1 MKGQGLR
8 SWGFNGF
15 LRSMGIDGAKA
26 LPWLLGSC
34 LVMVFL
40 VGCSWM
46 NRDDADGTSSPG
58 EVKNRQLSEAEYLK
72 GLAAGKVSYPKD
84 VKPILDQRCVVCHG
98 CYDAPC
104 QLKLESPEALDRGAS
119 KALVYDGAR
128 MQSMAPTRMGV
139 DAKSTGSWRKR
150 GFYPV
155 LNEGGDSEADEI
167 NHAVLARMLLLKK
180 ANPLPSSGLLSK
192 DFDLGVNRS
201 QECPT
206 DASFDAFAKKHPAWG
221 MPYGLPGLSPQEHR
235 VLIRWVKEGARY
247 PSPTEPSRVTLKSI
261 LRVETFLN
269 GDSAKERLVG
279 RYIYEHLFMGHLYF
293 KGETHRTFYRLVRS
307 TTPSGVPIDE
317 IPSIRP
323 YDDPG
328 SRFYYR
334 LKPLHQ
340 TIVDKNHDIYE
351 IGDDRLRRW
360 RTLFLNEAYE
370 VKAVPGY
377 DPGLAANPFLVFQ
390 DLPPQARYQFMLDD
404 AYYFISGFMK
414 GPVCRGQ
421 VALNVIR
428 DQFWVM
434 FYDPKKDLISGDAQ
448 FLKSGANLLRLPNEK
463 EADVGVEDIV
473 ITYTESQKAY
483 LKAKDDYLKAL
494 PDNTRNTVDALWTG
508 EGRNPNAALTAFRHF
523 DSASLSYGFVG
534 DRPQTVWLVDYPL
547 FERIHYLLVAGFNVF
562 GPVTHQAAT
571 RLFMDHLRLEAENNF
586 LSLFPASQRPKIY
599 RQWNRGLLSEIKS
612 AVVNPY
618 YGYGKDT
625 GVHFTSTHYAQELFG
640 QVEQK
645 LGTAIGPSVTLHRCP
660 PKASCDRIEARPDQV
675 EMERTLKPLTSL
687 VGGGI
692 QYLPELSLIRIHDQA
707 QSSLE
712 GRVYSLVNNK
722 ALENVSL
729 MLLESLRRLPEEDTL
744 TVVPGI
750 VGSYPNFFFDVPKD
764 RLKDFVSRILTL
776 KTSED
781 FSRIVESY
789 GVRRTRPDFW
799 SFSDFFNRSHLEEAP
814 VSSGLLDLSRYEN
827 L

>member
-279 RYIYEHLFMGHLYF
+279 RYIY
-293 KGETHRTFYRLVRS
+293 
-307 TTPSGVPIDE
+307 
-317 IPSIRP
+317 
-323 YDDPG
+323 
-328 SRFYYR
+328 
-334 LKPLHQ
+334 
-340 TIVDKNHDIYE
+340 
-351 IGDDRLRRW
+351 
-360 RTLFLNEAYE
+360 
-370 VKAVPGY
+370 
-377 DPGLAANPFLVFQ
+377 VFA
-390 DLPPQARYQFMLDD
+390 LM
-404 AYYFISGFMK
+404 MT
-414 GPVCRGQ
+414 RG
-421 VALNVIR
+421 
-428 DQFWVM
+428 
-434 FYDPKKDLISGDAQ
+434 
-448 FLKSGANLLRLPNEK
+448 
-463 EADVGVEDIV
+463 
-473 ITYTESQKAY
+473 
-483 LKAKDDYLKAL
+483 
-494 PDNTRNTVDALWTG
+494 
-508 EGRNPNAALTAFRHF
+508 
-523 DSASLSYGFVG
+523 
-534 DRPQTVWLVDYPL
+534 
-547 FERIHYLLVAGFNVF
+547 
-562 GPVTHQAAT
+562 
-571 RLFMDHLRLEAENNF
+571 
-586 LSLFPASQRPKIY
+586 PASI
-599 RQWNRGLLSEIKS
+599 
-612 AVVNPY
+612 
-618 YGYGKDT
+618 
-625 GVHFTSTHYAQELFG
+625 
-640 QVEQK
+640 
-645 LGTAIGPSVTLHRCP
+645 TA
-660 PKASCDRIEARPDQV
+660 
-675 EMERTLKPLTSL
+675 
-687 VGGGI
+687 
-692 QYLPELSLIRIHDQA
+692 
-707 QSSLE
+707 
-712 GRVYSLVNNK
+712 
-722 ALENVSL
+722 
-729 MLLESLRRLPEEDTL
+729 
-744 TVVPGI
+744 
-750 VGSYPNFFFDVPKD
+750 
-764 RLKDFVSRILTL
+764 
-776 KTSED
+776 
-781 FSRIVESY
+781 
-789 GVRRTRPDFW
+789 
-799 SFSDFFNRSHLEEAP
+799 
-814 VSSGLLDLSRYEN
+814 
-827 L
+827 